1 MYTFL
6 LILVTI
12 VWGTTFFIVK
22 DTVSSVD
29 EFFIVF
35 VRNGIAAIVMLVFIL
50 IKDYKILFNKKTII
64 NGLIMGSLLA
74 STYISQT
81 IGLKYTSSGHSAFIT
96 GSAVIVVPIIL
107 VFTIKVKLKL
117 IEILSIITAFI
128 GLFFLTYDAD
138 TAINIGDII
147 TLITVVAYASHIITA
162 ERFVKNT
169 HLIGMITY
177 QFLFGSL
184 ISLVLYL
191 LTNDTALVLSTKAL
205 WSLLYLGLLGSL
217 FCYFVS
223 IWALKY
229 VNVIKVAIIF
239 SLEPVFAAAFA
250 YFAAGEILNLKEII
264 GGILIIAGVILFQL
278 KDKLVVFNKA

>member
-50 IKDYKILFNKKTII
+50 IKDYKIIFNKKTII

-107 VFTIKVKLKL
+107 VFTIKVKLKF